1 MHTLTLENGQNDPL
15 RISNKII
22 DSHLRQKV
30 CMIIE
35 FHVQLMSYFVITRC
49 LLDQCTAVSERN
61 AKWKLKLNKFEM
73 LGPKMEDKC
82 PLASPCSANYFLI
95 IISFFMRKSIVY
107 SKKIG
112 RNLHSKN
119 GLYSKHSIKR
129 PVRLTESLEY
139 VSTAISCLHIQWVQD
154 LHEVAFNLSYPD
166 EFMKNFLIS
175 FWILST
181 A

>member
-1 MHTLTLENGQNDPL
+1 MQTLTLENGQNDPL

-35 FHVQLMSYFVITRC
+35 FHVQLVSYFVITRC

-119 GLYSKHSIKR
+119 GFICVNCNL
-129 PVRLTESLEY
+129 VLTYTMSPR
-139 VSTAISCLHIQWVQD
+139 S
-154 LHEVAFNLSYPD
+154 P
-166 EFMKNFLIS
+166 
-175 FWILST
+175 
-181 A
+181 